1 MARAYHRCTVA
12 RAFLFG
18 SRSLAAAA
26 LALVL
31 VAVAPAAAQA
41 ASASSAMAGHAGHPG
56 EMGGG
61 VTMVLAGLIPL
72 AGLVAVAALLIW
84 GARRGE
90 KAPRSS
96 LHD

>member
-12 RAFLFG
+12 RMFLFG
-18 SRSLAAAA
+18 SSNLAAAA

-31 VAVAPAAAQA
+31 VADAPAATQA
-41 ASASSAMAGHAGHPG
+41 ASASGAMAGHAGHAG

-61 VTMVLAGLIPL
+61 VTMVLAGVIPL
-72 AGLVAVAALLIW
+72 VGLVAVAVLLIW

-96 LHD
+96 VHD